1 MSADSL
7 ALKHGVACLYRNSE
21 RCVIAG
27 EYNAVYP
34 VNTTKGH
41 RRILLQVPSSKSTLV
56 LEKHVCGGQ
65 DLGEWDN
72 LVIAGNTVVWLTPKK
87 VNGFGV
93 LVNNMLSKEMPGL
106 KMCPSYQIS
115 PSYQRKNLRDYLLFN
130 E

>member
-7 ALKHGVACLYRNSE
+7 ALKHATACLYRNSD

-65 DLGEWDN
+65 DLETWDN
-72 LVIAGNTVVWLTPKK
+72 LVIAGNTVVWLKPKK
-87 VNGFGV
+87 GKLGV
-93 LVNNMLSKEMPGL
+93 LVNNKLCKGMPCLKDVPIVSDSTVLPEKEPTRSFFASIG
-106 KMCPSYQIS
+106 
-115 PSYQRKNLRDYLLFN
+115 
-130 E
+130 